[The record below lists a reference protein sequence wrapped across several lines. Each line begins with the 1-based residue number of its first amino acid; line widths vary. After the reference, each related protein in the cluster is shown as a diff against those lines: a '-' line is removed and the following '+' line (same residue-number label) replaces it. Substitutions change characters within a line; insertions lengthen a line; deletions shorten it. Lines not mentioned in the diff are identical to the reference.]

1 MVSGL
6 PASLRT
12 FSAGLPQPAA
22 TRFLPITL
30 PFHSHRW
37 LGEVPARVAAAL
49 RQRGIADD
57 HLETSGVG
65 GAVVSSCV
73 DGGPLAAGENWLEHL
88 LTSLAARPVFWTDT
102 VRSICASSGEGGV
115 EFVDFGPGG
124 GCHLEALTQRVLD
137 DSPPGAGFARYFV
150 TAFELGQSWL
160 DWTAAACAASTEGP
174 GQAGRRAKGSSKTAK
189 RGEAQ
194 RRFTARALVVAVSV
208 ALPRLIRLSDTSVL
222 GRRMRSFRRSRGGL
236 ARS

>member
-1 MVSGL
+1 MRLCAAQACYNGERAHVVSGL

-49 RQRGIADD
+49 RRRGILDN

-65 GAVVSSCV
+65 GAVVYSCV
-73 DGGPLAAGENWLEHL
+73 DGRPLAAGENWLEHL
-88 LTSLAARPVFWTDT
+88 LASLASHPVQWTDT
-102 VRSICASSGEGGV
+102 VHSICASSGEGGV

-150 TAFELGQSWL
+150 TAFSLGKSWL
-160 DWTAAACAASTEGP
+160 DWTVAACAAP
-174 GQAGRRAKGSSKTAK
+174 DKAGRRAEGSSKTTK
-189 RGEAQ
+189 WGGAQ
-194 RRFTARALVVAVSV
+194 GDAGVGQRNA
-208 ALPRLIRLSDTSVL
+208 PC
-222 GRRMRSFRRSRGGL
+222 RGGGN
-236 ARS
+236 ASRTPCS